1 MLDGLPPPLG
11 RPLTAPL
18 ASMTRRMILA
28 GCSTPYHASAAI
40 RRRSCDARLTHG
52 WCSAEQHASQLAQHA
67 WKRMEG
73 RRMERGAAARGVG
86 GVTCKHGRIYDG
98 RCGRLDLG
106 CTLLPV
112 SAKARFPH
120 TRNLM
125 EIWACAFRHRI
136 YLVACTVDLL
146 PTLTNA
152 YRVPSIITG
161 LRTTETRVS
170 SHESGYANNLQN
182 THYDVGKA
190 VLVTSLVSST
200 TRNIVGSHIAKAVF
214 MDLTLP

>member
-1 MLDGLPPPLG
+1 MSVAGFPLFPGVLSPSESFSREEPVWRKKWGGVLDGLPPPLG

-18 ASMTRRMILA
+18 ASVTRRMILA
-28 GCSTPYHASAAI
+28 ACSTPCHAHEAI
-40 RRRSCDARLTHG
+40 TRRSCDASLTHG

-86 GVTCKHGRIYDG
+86 GVPCKHGRIYDG

-170 SHESGYANNLQN
+170 SHESGYAHNLQN
-182 THYDVGKA
+182 TH
-190 VLVTSLVSST
+190 
-200 TRNIVGSHIAKAVF
+200 
-214 MDLTLP
+214 

>member
-1 MLDGLPPPLG
+1 
-11 RPLTAPL
+11 
-18 ASMTRRMILA
+18 
-28 GCSTPYHASAAI
+28 
-40 RRRSCDARLTHG
+40 
-52 WCSAEQHASQLAQHA
+52 
-67 WKRMEG
+67 
-73 RRMERGAAARGVG
+73 MERGAAARGVG
-86 GVTCKHGRIYDG
+86 GVPCKHGRIYDG

-170 SHESGYANNLQN
+170 SHESGYAHNLQN
-182 THYDVGKA
+182 AHYDVFRKIITNTPPGGQNLA
-190 VLVTSLVSST
+190 QNGVFTPRVCLHSGSTGSNFRSFGYFLRSFLLLIEIYPLVPSPPSVRLGFSRYTPDPCPVDAANPS
-200 TRNIVGSHIAKAVF
+200 RRRE
-214 MDLTLP
+214 M